1 MIMNSLASFYRD
13 LTCAAGA
20 AVISVVAS
28 LTFLT
33 STAVLPG
40 TQAVGATTSIVQ
52 PLHAWFGQPEPAVLV
67 D

>member
-1 MIMNSLASFYRD
+1 MNSLATLYRD

-28 LTFLT
+28 LSFLT

-40 TQAVGATTSIVQ
+40 TQAVGVSTSLVQ

>member
-1 MIMNSLASFYRD
+1 MNSLASFYRD
-13 LTCAAGA
+13 LSCAAGA

-28 LTFLT
+28 LAFLS

-52 PLHAWFGQPEPAVLV
+52 PVHAWFGQPDPAVLV